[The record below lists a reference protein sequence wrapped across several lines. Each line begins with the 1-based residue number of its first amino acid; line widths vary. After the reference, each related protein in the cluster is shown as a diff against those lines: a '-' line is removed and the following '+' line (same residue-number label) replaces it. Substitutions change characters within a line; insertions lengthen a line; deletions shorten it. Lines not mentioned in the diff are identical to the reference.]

1 MKAFGGLLAL
11 FKGKEFPIFETRLH
25 PGDKVI
31 FYTDGVELAFQ
42 DQGDASLDTK
52 SYQRAFASLAGFP
65 VETMMR
71 RIETRLD
78 AESGSFNPRD
88 DVTIVG
94 MEVLPT

>member
-42 DQGDASLDTK
+42 GEGDVSLDTK
-52 SYQRAFASLAGFP
+52 SYQRAFESLAGLS
-65 VETMMR
+65 VKTMMQ

-78 AESGSFNPRD
+78 AESGSLNPRD

-94 MEVLPT
+94 LEVLS